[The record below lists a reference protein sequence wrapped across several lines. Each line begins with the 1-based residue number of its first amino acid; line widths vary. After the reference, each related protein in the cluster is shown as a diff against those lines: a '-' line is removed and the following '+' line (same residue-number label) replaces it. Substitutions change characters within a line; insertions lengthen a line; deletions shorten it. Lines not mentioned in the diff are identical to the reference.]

1 MGVLRFSSRLM
12 WAKVGVEAECTMGDR
27 SSEG

>member
-1 MGVLRFSSRLM
+1 MSESSFLM
-12 WAKVGVEAECTMGDR
+12 VAKVGVTAERAECTMGDR